1 MKPTSPRAGEA
12 AQWYFDHEGI
22 AKKKTSWLRR
32 HVGCGRGRIKGAPR
46 AGEFESDLIVQT
58 CEAVE
63 RAMKWFWAA
72 AEPGAEDAPPN
83 AFYVKAQFSLLAPGA
98 HVRPHTGPTN
108 ERLVISLGIAG
119 VGHDNARIR
128 VTSQWRPWRAGE
140 AIVWDDSFE
149 HEVVVDG
156 EPESAPPRAIVIV
169 HFEHPDLVAQRFP
182 RSNAARIAEAQRR
195 GEVCDLSDV

>member
-1 MKPTSPRAGEA
+1 MR
-12 AQWYFDHEGI
+12 WYYADAFDADGLE
-22 AKKKTSWLRR
+22 
-32 HVGCGRGRIKGAPR
+32 VD
-46 AGEFESDLIVQT
+46 FD
-58 CEAVE
+58 
-63 RAMKWFWAA
+63 
-72 AEPGAEDAPPN
+72 AENEDDEIFRPQR
-83 AFYVKAQFSLLAPGA
+83 FYMKAQYSLLAAGA

-156 EPESAPPRAIVIV
+156 EEATAPPRAIVIV
-169 HFEHPDLVAQRFP
+169 HFEHPDLVKERFP
-182 RSNAARIAEAQRR
+182 RSNAALIAAAQRAP
-195 GEVCDLSDV
+195 GEWNPVCDHEP